1 MKFKYI
7 QDFDSSFILFSA
19 VGRLLQSKPL
29 LFKTHYINIEP
40 YHPNDDSLLTLSG
53 LAEPEQGPL
62 VTLEVSGFKPETREE
77 TLEDYFENE
86 KSGGKADSI
95 RLPIRMEPDKSV
107 AYVEF
112 KDKEGLLT
120 NVMVEQISSWDHT
133 CMYDRQ
139 YALSY
144 VDITMQRHYHGCWN
158 ECKLAFKMLS
168 KWRHNVHTTCIH
180 MYFVKM
186 KGLVGYSCHWF
197 DLIVK
202 CNIFQ
207 THFNV
212 CKSNITC
219 NVLDKLQNDSRKE
232 QICLMK

>member
-1 MKFKYI
+1 MNKLNFEKLPSRKVYEVWSTFRTLI
-7 QDFDSSFILFSA
+7 FSFILLFPA

-29 LFKTHYINIEP
+29 LFKTHYINVEP

-120 NVMVEQISSWDHT
+120 TAMVYQIPSWNHVYDH
-133 CMYDRQ
+133 Q
-139 YALSY
+139 YA
-144 VDITMQRHYHGCWN
+144 V
-158 ECKLAFKMLS
+158 
-168 KWRHNVHTTCIH
+168 
-180 MYFVKM
+180 
-186 KGLVGYSCHWF
+186 
-197 DLIVK
+197 
-202 CNIFQ
+202 
-207 THFNV
+207 
-212 CKSNITC
+212 NITH
-219 NVLDKLQNDSRKE
+219 VS
-232 QICLMK
+232 